1 MKTSQGK
8 LNKVFNLGVMIAV
21 AAIGFVSP
29 SRSYAQFDCGTSCNL
44 DTASGAN
51 QIALTEPVDGTN
63 LAVGVGALVSD
74 IAGGSFNTAAGNL
87 ALQSNTT
94 GEFNTATGNS
104 ALQFNTTGP
113 HNTADGTTALVFN
126 TTGGD
131 NTAMGYAAL
140 ASNLVGSGDTA
151 VGFQALNLSKGKSN
165 TALGSQ
171 ACLHVT
177 TGSNVMCLGAVA
189 GPAANVAG
197 PATYIAGIFGIA
209 TTGTGN
215 PLVCIDKTG
224 KLGTTGCAP
233 NGAPSEPQVAAEA
246 KYEELL
252 RTQTQQIA
260 DLQQRLS
267 QLELLI
273 VKK

>member
-1 MKTSQGK
+1 MNTSQGK
-8 LNKVFNLGVMIAV
+8 LNKVFTLGATVAVVMILL
-21 AAIGFVSP
+21 VSP

-44 DTASGAN
+44 DTAAGTN

-74 IAGGSFNTAAGNL
+74 ITGGSFNTAAGNL
-87 ALQSNTT
+87 ALESNTT

-131 NTAMGYAAL
+131 NSAMGYAAL
-140 ASNLVGSGDTA
+140 ASNTAGSGNTA
-151 VGFQALNLSKGKSN
+151 IGFQALNISLGKSN
-165 TALGSQ
+165 SALGSQ
-171 ACLHVT
+171 ACLHVK
-177 TGSNVMCLGAVA
+177 TGSNVLCLGAGS
-189 GPAANVAG
+189 GPAANITG

-209 TTGTGN
+209 TTGTNN

-224 KLGTTGCAP
+224 KLGTTGCAA
-233 NGAPSEPQVAAEA
+233 NGAPTELEVPTEA
-246 KYEELL
+246 KYEEML
-252 RTQTQQIA
+252 RSQAQQIA
-260 DLQQRLS
+260 DLQNRLS
-267 QLELLI
+267 QLEALMA
-273 VKK
+273 KK